1 MSFTDKNLAC
11 ADCGAEFVFTANEQ
25 EFYANKGFQNE
36 PKRCPDCRAAK
47 KAQSGRGRGGGGG
60 GGGRFAGRGGG
71 GGGGG
76 RFSRGDGPS
85 EKFPATCSRCGAQFD
100 APFEPKPGRSIFC
113 RDCFKSERGSR

>member
-1 MSFTDKNLAC
+1 MSFTDKNLKC
-11 ADCGAEFVFTANEQ
+11 ADCNADFVFTANEQ

-47 KAQSGRGRGGGGG
+47 KAQGGRGGGGG
-60 GGGRFAGRGGG
+60 GRSFGGRGGG
-71 GGGGG
+71 GGRGFGGGG
-76 RFSRGDGPS
+76 RGRGDGPS

-113 RDCFKSERGSR
+113 RDCFKSERPPR